1 MATPSSEAP
10 LPSREQL
17 QRWISELV
25 EAVEQEQV
33 DTAELVEL
41 LGQLRRL
48 GRDAGWLADV
58 LLLLSREQGAALP
71 ALATAWSRTGQST
84 YVHAPA
90 TRLTKLAD
98 GYGSAV
104 GVLAAYQD
112 LSADASG
119 DETSCG

>member
-1 MATPSSEAP
+1 MATPSSEDP
-10 LPSREQL
+10 LPSRDQL

-33 DTAELVEL
+33 DTAELVDV

-58 LLLLSREQGAALP
+58 LLLLSREQGATLP

-90 TRLTKLAD
+90 TRLAKLSE
-98 GYGSAV
+98 GYGSTA

-112 LSADASG
+112 LPADASG